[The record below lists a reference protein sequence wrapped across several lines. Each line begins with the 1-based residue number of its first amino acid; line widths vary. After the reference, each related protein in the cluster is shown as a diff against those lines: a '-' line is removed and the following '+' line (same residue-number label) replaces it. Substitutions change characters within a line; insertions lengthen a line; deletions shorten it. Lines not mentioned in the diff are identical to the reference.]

1 MIQQSNAV
9 IQQPNTVIEM
19 ENSENDRDGDT
30 ENENTNLLNPNEQT
44 DRTPSPTNKE
54 IKTKWIFEIFYGE
67 EHVNG
72 IRQIKKNGSEIQK
85 SSEKFI
91 GTPGGKARRIE
102 LMDGEKIQTVTFSG
116 LNYT

>member
-1 MIQQSNAV
+1 M
-9 IQQPNTVIEM
+9 IQQPNDTVRIRIEG

-72 IRQIKKNGSEIQK
+72 IRQIKKNGSESQ
-85 SSEKFI
+85 SEKFI
-91 GTPGGKARRIE
+91 GTPGGKAVHIE
-102 LMDGEKIQTVTFSG
+102 LMDGKEIQTVTFSG
-116 LNYT
+116 LN